1 MLKKFVRSHS
11 LYTEQN
17 YEFRRE
23 NSLMNTSHTSIERK
37 TFRSHLARRTSL
49 CLPLFVF
56 FGLFSGPLAVETVH
70 GQVFQDGQGAI
81 EITDEPSPAKRQG
94 KPLINARSG
103 FRPKVGRQAA
113 AKYMSPQRPDQKDED
128 GGGEDGQT
136 ESSRSRQPAG
146 TSSDHYLALHVGSFV
161 SDNSYKWGAP
171 ENQDNIGRWNL
182 GVTYRMGEWVNSMDL
197 LMRFDV
203 SRFALAE
210 GGVTKFSFLPLIT
223 FPDASSR
230 FPLYFGAG
238 LGLGFFG
245 TQLAGE
251 SSLALDY
258 QLMAGARFF
267 NIWDL
272 TGLFIEGGIKNH
284 LHILSDGQYNGTFI
298 TTGLL
303 FTF

>member
-1 MLKKFVRSHS
+1 MLESFVRTLS
-11 LYTEQN
+11 QN
-17 YEFRRE
+17 REFRRE
-23 NSLMNTSHTSIERK
+23 NSLMKTSCVAFARQSARSKSSLNVSI
-37 TFRSHLARRTSL
+37 
-49 CLPLFVF
+49 CLSIGLFVATL
-56 FGLFSGPLAVETVH
+56 GVEPVH

-81 EITDEPSPAKRQG
+81 EMTDEMPENLIQPKRRG
-94 KPLINARSG
+94 KSKSNFKPR
-103 FRPKVGRQAA
+103 VGRQAA
-113 AKYMSPQRPDQKDED
+113 AKYMSPQRPDQKDE
-128 GGGEDGQT
+128 GGGDDEQD
-136 ESSRSRQPAG
+136 EVNRSRQPAG
-146 TSSDHYLALHVGSFV
+146 TSSDRYLALHAGWFV

-171 ENQDNIGRWNL
+171 ESQSNIGRWNV
-182 GVTYRMGEWVNSMDL
+182 GVTYRLGEWINSMDL
-197 LMRFDV
+197 VMRFDV
-203 SRFALAE
+203 SHFALAE

-238 LGLGFFG
+238 AGIGFFG

-258 QLMAGARFF
+258 QLLAGARFF
-267 NIWDL
+267 NVWDL

-284 LHILSDGQYNGTFI
+284 LHLISDGQYNGTFI

>member
-1 MLKKFVRSHS
+1 MLQKMMRTIV
-11 LYTEQN
+11 
-17 YEFRRE
+17 
-23 NSLMNTSHTSIERK
+23 
-37 TFRSHLARRTSL
+37 HLA
-49 CLPLFVF
+49 V
-56 FGLFSGPLAVETVH
+56 GLLVGLGAVETIH

-81 EITDEPSPAKRQG
+81 EVSPGKAKSKF
-94 KPLINARSG
+94 KPR
-103 FRPKVGRQAA
+103 VGRQAA
-113 AKYMSPQRPDQKDED
+113 AKYMSPQRPDQKDEG
-128 GGGEDGQT
+128 GGGEDDQVEAT
-136 ESSRSRQPAG
+136 RSREPAG
-146 TSSDHYLALHVGSFV
+146 TSADHYLALHGGWFV
-161 SDNSYKWGAP
+161 SNNSYKWGVP
-171 ENQDNIGRWNL
+171 ENQENIGRWNL
-182 GVTYRMGEWVNSMDL
+182 GVTYRMGEWINSMDL

-203 SRFALAE
+203 SRFVLAE

-238 LGLGFFG
+238 AGIGFFG

-258 QLMAGARFF
+258 QLLAGARFF
-267 NIWDL
+267 NVWDL

-284 LHILSDGQYNGTFI
+284 LHLLSDGQYNGTFI

>member
-1 MLKKFVRSHS
+1 MQSFTQSLSHS
-11 LYTEQN
+11 RNREI
-17 YEFRRE
+17 RRE
-23 NSLMNTSHTSIERK
+23 NSLINELPMAQRLL
-37 TFRSHLARRTSL
+37 TFVT
-49 CLPLFVF
+49 V
-56 FGLFSGPLAVETVH
+56 GLIVGLLSMESVH
-70 GQVFQDGQGAI
+70 GQVFQDGQSAVEFGDKR
-81 EITDEPSPAKRQG
+81 TGKAKR
-94 KPLINARSG
+94 G
-103 FRPKVGRQAA
+103 FSPRVGRQAA

-128 GGGEDGQT
+128 GGGEDVA
-136 ESSRSRQPAG
+136 ESKSESTSGARGPAG
-146 TSSDHYLALHVGSFV
+146 TSAEHYLALHGGWFV
-161 SDNSYKWGAP
+161 SDNSYKWGVP
-171 ENQDNIGRWNL
+171 ENQDNVGRWNL
-182 GVTYRMGEWVNSMDL
+182 GVTYRMGEWINSMDL
-197 LMRFDV
+197 LIRFDV

-238 LGLGFFG
+238 AGLGFFG

-258 QLMAGARFF
+258 QLLAGARFF
-267 NIWDL
+267 NLWDL

-284 LHILSDGQYNGTFI
+284 LHLLSDGQYNGTFI

>member
-1 MLKKFVRSHS
+1 MLKRMMRKF
-11 LYTEQN
+11 
-17 YEFRRE
+17 
-23 NSLMNTSHTSIERK
+23 IC
-37 TFRSHLARRTSL
+37 LA
-49 CLPLFVF
+49 V
-56 FGLFSGPLAVETVH
+56 GLLVGLGAVETIH

-81 EITDEPSPAKRQG
+81 EMTDVMTTPNRNGSKAS
-94 KPLINARSG
+94 ARSN

-113 AKYMSPQRPDQKDED
+113 AKYMSPQRPDQKDEG
-128 GGGEDGQT
+128 GGGEDQQ
-136 ESSRSRQPAG
+136 EDSSGSRQPAG
-146 TSSDHYLALHVGSFV
+146 TSDDHYLALHAGWFV
-161 SDNSYKWGAP
+161 SDNSYKWGVP

-182 GVTYRMGEWVNSMDL
+182 GVTYRVGEWINSMDL
-197 LMRFDV
+197 LIRFDV
-203 SRFALAE
+203 SRFVLAE

-238 LGLGFFG
+238 AGIGFFG

-258 QLMAGARFF
+258 QLLAGARFF
-267 NIWDL
+267 NLWDL

-284 LHILSDGQYNGTFI
+284 LHLLSDGQYNGTFI